1 MHFND
6 FGGEGKVI
14 LLEDQDKRVWV
25 IDCTRG
31 NEERGTRLAV
41 DTVASDQNGDFC
53 RLKMLAIGCLS
64 EPLSPR
70 AFVYHPQI
78 GAEWVL
84 CNTLKYEC
92 EFPPPRSAP
101 SLALQLLAPPTNGVK
116 PSSEECRKTA
126 DLSKLTI
133 SMPPLLR
140 ATPLGVWLLPDAV
153 APSLEVSSAPASRAQ
168 TRVAVGG
175 TQGWN

>member
-41 DTVASDQNGDFC
+41 DTVASDQLGDFC

-64 EPLSPR
+64 NSKPRSVEPLFPR
-70 AFVYHPQI
+70 AFVY
-78 GAEWVL
+78 L
-84 CNTLKYEC
+84 
-92 EFPPPRSAP
+92 PP
-101 SLALQLLAPPTNGVK
+101 
-116 PSSEECRKTA
+116 A
-126 DLSKLTI
+126 DW
-133 SMPPLLR
+133 
-140 ATPLGVWLLPDAV
+140 G
-153 APSLEVSSAPASRAQ
+153 
-168 TRVAVGG
+168 
-175 TQGWN
+175 